1 MTFKTGQLESFGLF
15 SSWPRGNAGNCLLF
29 TTWVLPSVCIY
40 SATTINCWLTN
51 VFCCPFV
58 MMRCAFMRWDH
69 YHEKCKVNIQV
80 DQRAV
85 KMMTQSTEVKMY
97 DHVRYTC
104 VCMRIMGTPRECECT
119 WMWMY
124 LCVCEFWSETSKSTK
139 PYIFKAQTQIICP
152 QAVSIALSPP
162 FVCLLLLY
170 FHVKLL
176 NNFLQSNH
184 AQCRDRYRRERERW
198 LILFYL

>member
-1 MTFKTGQLESFGLF
+1 MTFKTGQQESVGLF

-40 SATTINCWLTN
+40 SATTINCRLTN

-119 WMWMY
+119 
-124 LCVCEFWSETSKSTK
+124 CVFVSSDLRPVRAQSLMFSRHK
-139 PYIFKAQTQIICP
+139 PRLYAPK
-152 QAVSIALSPP
+152 LSPSLSRHHLFASCCCTFMLSFWITFYNP
-162 FVCLLLLY
+162 TMPSVEI
-170 FHVKLL
+170 
-176 NNFLQSNH
+176 
-184 AQCRDRYRRERERW
+184 DIGERERW